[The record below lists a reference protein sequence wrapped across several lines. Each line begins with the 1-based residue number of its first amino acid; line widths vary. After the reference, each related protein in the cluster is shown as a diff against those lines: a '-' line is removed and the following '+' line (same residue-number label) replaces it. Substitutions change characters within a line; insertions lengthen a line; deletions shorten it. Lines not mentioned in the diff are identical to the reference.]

1 LEDAGMSVQM
11 AEYVCHAVI
20 RHFRDFQA
28 YQDAAAQKTWGFQ
41 KPKQRADFPI
51 GIMGLGVLGQRV
63 AQALRGFDYTVNGWS
78 QSKKDIQGISCYSG
92 QHEFHEFLAATKVLV
107 CLLPLT
113 EQTASI
119 MNEANML
126 RLQAGA
132 YIINVARGQH
142 VVDED
147 LVRLLDAGHLSGA
160 TLDVFREEPL
170 PPNHAFWRHPKITV
184 TPHASARTLR
194 DESIAQIAGKMLAM
208 CRGESIS
215 GIVNPQLGY

>member
-1 LEDAGMSVQM
+1 
-11 AEYVCHAVI
+11 
-20 RHFRDFQA
+20 
-28 YQDAAAQKTWGFQ
+28 
-41 KPKQRADFPI
+41 
-51 GIMGLGVLGQRV
+51 MGLGVLGQRV

-92 QHEFHEFLAATKVLV
+92 QHEFHEFLAATKLLV

-113 EQTASI
+113 EQTANI
-119 MNEANML
+119 INEANML

-147 LVRLLDAGHLSGA
+147 LLRLLDAGHLSGA

-170 PPNHAFWRHPKITV
+170 PPNHAFWLHPKITI

-208 CRGESIS
+208 SRGEIIS